1 MRNVLLSVGLP
12 TQFVISRSSIQ
23 RRIAMAVTL
32 FLSAMASPLFAQ
44 FGGTVN
50 DLEARFGEP
59 TKKVLSCELDHVLPK
74 LTPKQQE
81 DSNITMTR
89 WEAKE
94 GGATL
99 SVWAY
104 KNKVHGISFDTLTTE
119 GVAIS
124 LLKAVTT
131 SVNKAG
137 LTTKPKPI
145 QWNKVAN
152 DLMKPFA
159 PQFYEKE
166 QTVFTKVAPPRI
178 EQENSIATFFN
189 GTDDTVDFGAA
200 TKPKVVNKEKEEIAV
215 EVFRTWRRVVS
226 ADEQRRFVFVYDASD
241 LLVTPVDKKQA
252 NLHESSTVSSFMV
265 MTMPLYLAANV
276 RLGEN
281 LRSGHSA
288 KSEYLD
294 KFTKKLSSQEKD
306 AFYAGRLLEA
316 VDHPDVDLD
325 WLDFTQAKPN
335 ELKNILDET
344 DLKGLSLTSR
354 MRRIEA
360 LASRGVLSKL
370 VGPVIDALKNK
381 KTQQEAAICLNS
393 IAKKLSREP
402 EEDFGFDFKK
412 WDGWYKAAKK

>member
-12 TQFVISRSSIQ
+12 AQFVVSRSSIQ

-59 TKKVLSCELDHVLPK
+59 TKKVLTCELDHVLPK

-81 DSNITMTR
+81 ESQTTMAR
-89 WEAKE
+89 WEAKK

-99 SVWAY
+99 SVWSY
-104 KNKVHGISFDTLTTE
+104 KNKVHGISVDAMTTE
-119 GVAIS
+119 GEAIS
-124 LLKAVTT
+124 CINKKVTT

-137 LTTKPKPI
+137 LTTKPKSI
-145 QWNKVAN
+145 LWNKVTT
-152 DLMKPFA
+152 DLMTPFLQ
-159 PQFYEKE
+159 QFHENE
-166 QTVFTKVAPPRI
+166 QTVSTKFVPPRI
-178 EQENSIATFFN
+178 EQQGSIATFFN
-189 GTDDTVDFGAA
+189 GTDDTVDFAA
-200 TKPKVVNKEKEEIAV
+200 VTNPQVVNKEEIAV
-215 EVFRTWRRVVS
+215 DVFKTWRRVVS
-226 ADEQRRFVFVYDASD
+226 ADEQRRFVFVYDAYD

-252 NLHESSTVSSFMV
+252 NLHKSSTVSSFMV

-281 LRSGHSA
+281 LRSGNST

-306 AFYAGRLLEA
+306 TFYAGRLLEA

-325 WLDFTQAKPN
+325 WLDFTQVKPN
-335 ELKNILDET
+335 ELKDILDEM

-381 KTQQEAAICLNS
+381 KTQQEAAIFLNS
-393 IAKKLSREP
+393 IAKKLSRVP
-402 EEDFGFDFKK
+402 KEDFGIDFKK

>member
-1 MRNVLLSVGLP
+1 M
-12 TQFVISRSSIQ
+12 
-23 RRIAMAVTL
+23 
-32 FLSAMASPLFAQ
+32 
-44 FGGTVN
+44 
-50 DLEARFGEP
+50 
-59 TKKVLSCELDHVLPK
+59 
-74 LTPKQQE
+74 
-81 DSNITMTR
+81 
-89 WEAKE
+89 
-94 GGATL
+94 
-99 SVWAY
+99 
-104 KNKVHGISFDTLTTE
+104 
-119 GVAIS
+119 AIS

-166 QTVFTKVAPPRI
+166 QTVFTKVVPPRI
-178 EQENSIATFFN
+178 DQENSIATFFN

-200 TKPKVVNKEKEEIAV
+200 TKPQVVNKEKEEIAV

-354 MRRIEA
+354 IRRIEA

>member
-12 TQFVISRSSIQ
+12 AQFVVSRSSIQ

-59 TKKVLSCELDHVLPK
+59 TKKVLTCELDHVLPK

-81 DSNITMTR
+81 ESQTTMAR
-89 WEAKE
+89 WEAKK

-99 SVWAY
+99 SVWSY
-104 KNKVHGISFDTLTTE
+104 KNKVHGISVDAMTTE
-119 GVAIS
+119 GEAIS
-124 LLKAVTT
+124 CINKKVTT

-137 LTTKPKPI
+137 LTTKPKSI
-145 QWNKVAN
+145 LWNKVTT
-152 DLMKPFA
+152 DLMTPFLQ
-159 PQFYEKE
+159 QFHENE
-166 QTVFTKVAPPRI
+166 QTVSTKFVPPRI
-178 EQENSIATFFN
+178 EQQGSIATFFN
-189 GTDDTVDFGAA
+189 GTDDTVDFAA
-200 TKPKVVNKEKEEIAV
+200 VTNPQVVNKEEIAV
-215 EVFRTWRRVVS
+215 DVFKTWRRVVS
-226 ADEQRRFVFVYDASD
+226 ADEQRRFVFVYDAYD

-252 NLHESSTVSSFMV
+252 NLHKSSTVSSFMV

-281 LRSGHSA
+281 LRSGNST

-306 AFYAGRLLEA
+306 TFYAGRLLEA

-325 WLDFTQAKPN
+325 WLDFTQVKPN
-335 ELKNILDET
+335 ELKDILDEM
-344 DLKGLSLTSR
+344 DLKGLSLTPR
-354 MRRIEA
+354 IRRIEA

-402 EEDFGFDFKK
+402 DEDFGFDFKK
-412 WDGWYKAAKK
+412 WDGWYKAPKK

>member
-1 MRNVLLSVGLP
+1 
-12 TQFVISRSSIQ
+12 
-23 RRIAMAVTL
+23 MAATL

-59 TKKVLSCELDHVLPK
+59 TKKLLSCELDHVLPK

-81 DSNITMTR
+81 ESKTTMTR
-89 WEAKE
+89 WEAKA

-104 KNKVHGISFDTLTTE
+104 KNKVHGISFDTLATE
-119 GVAIS
+119 KMAIS
-124 LLKAVTT
+124 GLKAVTT

-137 LTTKPKPI
+137 VTTKPKPI
-145 QWNKVAN
+145 PWNKVAT
-152 DLMKPFA
+152 DLMKPFSQ
-159 PQFYEKE
+159 QFYEKE
-166 QTVFTKVAPPRI
+166 QTVFTKFVPPRI
-178 EQENSIATFFN
+178 EQEGSIATFFN
-189 GTDDTVDFGAA
+189 GTDDTVDFG
-200 TKPKVVNKEKEEIAV
+200 TVTNPKVVNKEVIPV
-215 EVFRTWRRVVS
+215 EVFKTWRRVVS
-226 ADEQRRFVFVYDASD
+226 ADEQRRFVFVYDAYD
-241 LLVTPVDKKQA
+241 LLVTPVDKKTA

-281 LRSGHSA
+281 LRSGNST

-294 KFTKKLSSQEKD
+294 KFTKKLSSQEKA

-354 MRRIEA
+354 IRRIEA
-360 LASRGVLSKL
+360 LASRGMLSKL
-370 VGPVIDALKNK
+370 VGPVIDALKNM
-381 KTQQEAAICLNS
+381 KTREEAAFCLNS

-402 EEDFGFDFKK
+402 EEDFGHDFKK